1 MNGTTKNTPT
11 PMRLGIRNI
20 QLTLLSRRSLMDKSV
35 PLPEP
40 FFGSLLLSGLSLFRI
55 LSLIEDPFSTL
66 SLIGDPF
73 STLSLIEDPFS
84 TLSLI
89 EDPGRALSSVEDPD
103 KPESGVLPVPP
114 EEPVPKPSAFR
125 RRNLFSFSPIP
136 GESFPELSF
145 RFSFFMIS

>member
-1 MNGTTKNTPT
+1 
-11 PMRLGIRNI
+11 
-20 QLTLLSRRSLMDKSV
+20 MDKSV
-35 PLPEP
+35 PLPEL

-55 LSLIEDPFSTL
+55 LSLIEDPFSTLSLIGDPFSTLSLIGDPFSTL

>member
-73 STLSLIEDPFS
+73 STLSLIEDP
-84 TLSLI
+84 
-89 EDPGRALSSVEDPD
+89 GRALSSVEDPD